1 MLRLVSLLLLVSLSA
16 AAAAP
21 LPSSAS
27 DVMGGKCA
35 TVKSREQWKDKE
47 DSWHWNLRIKVK
59 PWTALGR
66 INVELHG
73 TAVSLTDVYFAEL
86 SEDDSTGTSYVLMLH
101 PHAGPE
107 STLLIQGVGELVGEA
122 QLSCANLEASR
133 TQVSHTSLAQV
144 SHKSLTPLFWSPTCA
159 SAFFPSTSGF
169 FCSI

>member
-1 MLRLVSLLLLVSLSA
+1 M
-16 AAAAP
+16 
-21 LPSSAS
+21 
-27 DVMGGKCA
+27 
-35 TVKSREQWKDKE
+35 KSREQWKDKE

-86 SEDDSTGTSYVLMLH
+86 SEDDSTATSYVLMLH

-122 QLSCANLEASR
+122 QLSCANLEAS
-133 TQVSHTSLAQV
+133 LARV
-144 SHKSLTPLFWSPTCA
+144 SHKSR
-159 SAFFPSTSGF
+159 TSLARFSHKSRTSLSRPF
-169 FCSI
+169 FCRPLVPAHSSQA

>member
-86 SEDDSTGTSYVLMLH
+86 SEDDSTATSYVLMLH

-122 QLSCANLEASR
+122 QLSCANLEAS
-133 TQVSHTSLAQV
+133 LAQI
-144 SHKSLTPLFWSPTCA
+144 SHMALTPLFWSPTCA